1 MTKIAILGSG
11 MMGSALSM
19 PLADNGHDVH
29 LVGTHLD
36 REIIDSVKATGYHT
50 TLEIDMPETVQA
62 YQLEEAEQAF
72 DGAEIVASGVTSFAT
87 HWAADQLSKLLR
99 PGQVFVMVAKG
110 MEADDDGNLS
120 ILPDVLASRLPDDL
134 RESVPVNAI
143 VGPSIAG
150 ELAARR
156 HTCVMFAGRDQA
168 ALDRLTETFAGP
180 YYHVWTSTDII
191 GSEIC
196 AALKNCY
203 ALGSG
208 FGDGVINRDGVDPD
222 YRWRNFNYE
231 AALISQGV
239 IESRQF
245 VELLG
250 GRPETA
256 EGLATAGDTYVTAK
270 GGRNVRVGRLLGA
283 GMRFQEAWEQL
294 DHITL
299 EGAEAIKQ
307 IGGALPT
314 LTERGLIGEQDMPL
328 LRHLYDV
335 ITEKRELDMPWKT
348 FFGGQRP
355 YLPPEAVSLKGAKA

>member
-1 MTKIAILGSG
+1 MAKIAILGAG

-36 REIIDSVKATGYHT
+36 REIIDSVQSTGYHP
-50 TLEIDMPETVQA
+50 TLEIDLPETVRA
-62 YQLEEAEQAF
+62 YQLEDAAEAF
-72 DGAEIVASGVTSFAT
+72 DGAEITGSGVTSFAT
-87 HWAADQLSKLLR
+87 HWAAEQLSKLLR
-99 PGQVFVMVAKG
+99 PGQLFIMVAKG
-110 MEADDDGNLS
+110 MEADEEGNLS
-120 ILPDVLASRLPDDL
+120 ILPDVLSSRLPAEL
-134 RESVPVNAI
+134 RESVPVAAI

-156 HTCVMFAGRDQA
+156 HTSVIFAGRDQS
-168 ALDRLTETFAGP
+168 ALDRLADTFAGP
-180 YYHVWTSTDII
+180 YYHVWTSTDIV

-208 FGDGVINRDGVDPD
+208 FGDGVLNKAGVDPD

-239 IESRQF
+239 IESRQL

-256 EGLATAGDTYVTAK
+256 EGLATAGDVYVTAK
-270 GGRNVRVGRLLGA
+270 GGRNIRVGRLLGA
-283 GMRFQEAWEQL
+283 GMQFQEAWAQL

-299 EGAEAIKQ
+299 EGAEAIKN
-307 IGGALPT
+307 IGGALPK
-314 LTERGLIGEQDMPL
+314 LTERGLIDEQDFPL
-328 LRHLYDV
+328 LRHLHEV

-348 FFGGQRP
+348 FFGGARP
-355 YLPPEAVSLKGAKA
+355 YLPPEALSVKGASA